1 MASVSITLPPD
12 YWRTFSLGKKDLE
25 YLSGYLFEKET
36 PLTEKELVPVLVAE
50 RIRNEREALAN
61 QQRSIGKVYLPEGH
75 YKVGESL
82 VFQGPDWKKGKVVSL
97 RPGVNPAMGEFE
109 VIEVEFEG
117 ESSRLFAA
125 GLADHKLN
133 QPVEI
138 SMDDQLLNPENV
150 IKAYSSDLEQKL
162 DKSLSANDDLAK
174 VAARWFP
181 RALMVDI
188 NAGQLNL
195 AEAILDEA
203 AAGKPLTTSAL
214 IEQLEISG
222 KVNPKLI
229 EFSMNHALQ
238 KDGRFDEV
246 GPAGEVMWFLKRL
259 EPQDVQQI
267 PVPLRYIEIP
277 YDRSILTGEMLALE
291 AELDD
296 ELAENEPPAG
306 DVGEVTISLSYPHWR
321 AGTLPVSARVRDL
334 FPTAYESPRVLF
346 TLVDGQSKEEIPA
359 WVVRQHGYVYGLGAL
374 YQKYGLIPGSLISV
388 VKGKKPGQV
397 IVTPRTRRPTRDWV
411 RTVLVGS
418 DGRIVFAML
427 KQNLTTEFN
436 ERMIVTVPDPS
447 AVDEACEQ
455 VAKQHLPFEQLVG
468 DMMRE
473 LVKLNVQ
480 GHVHAQELYSAIN
493 IIRRCPPGALLAFLM
508 SSSIYTHVGDLH
520 YRLAEKEAENV
531 GK

>member
-1 MASVSITLPPD
+1 MASVPFTLPPD
-12 YWRTFSLGKKDLE
+12 YWSTFSLGKKDLE
-25 YLSGYLFEKET
+25 FLSNHLFENET
-36 PLTEKELVPVLVAE
+36 PLTEKELVPILIDE
-50 RIRNEREALAN
+50 RIRNEREALAK
-61 QQRSIGKVYLPEGH
+61 QQLSTGKVYLPEGH
-75 YKVGESL
+75 YEVGESL
-82 VFQGPDWKKGKVVSL
+82 VFPALDWKKGKVTSL
-97 RPGVNPAMGEFE
+97 RPGLNPAIGEFE

-117 ESSRLFAA
+117 GNARLFGA

-138 SMDDQLLNPENV
+138 SMEDQLLNPANV
-150 IKAYSSDLEQKL
+150 INAYGLDLEQKL
-162 DKSLSANDDLAK
+162 EKALSAADDLVK

-181 RALMVDI
+181 RALLVDI
-188 NAGQLNL
+188 SVGQLNL
-195 AEAILDEA
+195 AEAVLDEA
-203 AAGKPLTTSAL
+203 AAGKPLTTTAL
-214 IEQLEISG
+214 IEQLEITG

-238 KDGRFDEV
+238 EDGRFDEV
-246 GPAGEVMWFLKRL
+246 GPAGEVLWFLKRL

-277 YDRSILTGEMLALE
+277 YDRSILTHEMLALE

-296 ELAENEPPAG
+296 ELAGNEPPAG
-306 DVGEVTISLSYPHWR
+306 EVGEVTISLSYPHWR
-321 AGTLPVSARVRDL
+321 AGTLPVSARVRGL
-334 FPTAYESPRVLF
+334 FPTAYESPRVRF

-359 WVVRQHGYVYGLGAL
+359 WVVRQHGYVSGLDAL

-388 VKGKKPGQV
+388 AKGRKPGQV
-397 IVTPRTRRPTRDWV
+397 IVTPKTRRPTRDWV

-436 ERMIVTVPDPS
+436 ERMVVTVPDPN
-447 AVDEACEQ
+447 AVDEACAE
-455 VAKQHLPFEQLVG
+455 VAKQHLPFEQLVS

-480 GHVHAQELYSAIN
+480 GHVHAQELYSALN
-493 IIRRCPPGALLAFLM
+493 IIRRCPPGALLAFLT
-508 SSSIYTHVGDLH
+508 SSSSYKHVGDLH
-520 YRLAEKEAENV
+520 YRLAETEAENV
-531 GK
+531 